1 MRKYEKK
8 ETGML
13 TELYCNRCGKK
24 LHVENGIAMEGV
36 LPVDI
41 AWGYFSKRIH
51 SATSLTC
58 VKTAMMKLSAGLPYL
73 LMRKLKRNCCS
84 GKKCV
89 LR

>member
-8 ETGML
+8 ETGTL

-41 AWGYFSKRIH
+41 AWGYFSQKDTQRHQFDLCEDCYDEIIRGF
-51 SATSLTC
+51 AIPVTE
-58 VKTAMMKLSAGLPYL
+58 KIEKDL
-73 LMRKLKRNCCS
+73 L
-84 GKKCV
+84 
-89 LR
+89 

>member
-8 ETGML
+8 ETGTL

-41 AWGYFSKRIH
+41 AWGYFSKKIH
-51 SATSLTC
+51 SAINLTC
-58 VKTAMMKLSAGLPYL
+58 VKIVTTRSSADLPYL
-73 LMRKLKRNCCS
+73 LQRKLKRNCCS

>member
-8 ETGML
+8 ETGTL

-41 AWGYFSKRIH
+41 AWGYFSKKDTQRH
-51 SATSLTC
+51 QFDL
-58 VKTAMMKLSAGLPYL
+58 
-73 LMRKLKRNCCS
+73 
-84 GKKCV
+84 
-89 LR
+89 